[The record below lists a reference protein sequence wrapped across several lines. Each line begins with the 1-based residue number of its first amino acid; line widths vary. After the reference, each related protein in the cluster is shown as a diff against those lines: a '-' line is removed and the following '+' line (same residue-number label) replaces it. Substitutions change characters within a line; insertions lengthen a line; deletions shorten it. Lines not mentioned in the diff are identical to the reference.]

1 MLPYR
6 SPSRSLLAVALLAG
20 LASPVVA
27 QPGPASPGAPSA
39 RTDVVTAAI
48 AEASARSGVPAS
60 WIRAVIRAES
70 FGDARAVSPKGA
82 IGLMQLMPGTFAAL
96 RAQLRLGPDPF
107 DVRDNVMAGATYMR
121 LMYDRYGLV
130 GMIGAYNAGP
140 ERWEAHL
147 AGVRPLP
154 AETLAYLARLA
165 PVLGFAA
172 PSVQVGVPASP
183 APSPLEA
190 PLFVALP
197 STSTAASSAAERQR
211 VLAIIDRNPTV
222 VLPSGDNS
230 ATAKARSSPASPSGV
245 AAPSAAQGGSSQRPE
260 TDAFRPHETLFVP
273 TTPRGALR

>member
-6 SPSRSLLAVALLAG
+6 SPSRPLLAVALLAG
-20 LASPVVA
+20 LASPANA
-27 QPGPASPGAPSA
+27 QPGPASPSAPSA

-82 IGLMQLMPGTFAAL
+82 IGLMQLMPATFATL

-107 DVRDNVMAGATYMR
+107 DVRDNVMAGAAYLR

-172 PSVQVGVPASP
+172 PSMQVGVPAAL

-190 PLFVALP
+190 PLFVALQ
-197 STSTAASSAAERQR
+197 STSRAASSAAERQR
-211 VLAIIDRNPTV
+211 VLAIIDRNATV
-222 VLPSGDNS
+222 VLPSGDGS
-230 ATAKARSSPASPSGV
+230 AAAEAPFSPPTPSGV
-245 AAPSAAQGGSSQRPE
+245 AAPSATHGGSSQRQE
-260 TDAFRPHETLFVP
+260 TDALRPRETLFVAS
-273 TTPRGALR
+273 TPRGAAR